1 MSKKVK
7 GMSIIL
13 GADASPAAAAL
24 GDIEKAGRSTA
35 KELGEVQRQ
44 LKFEPGNTELLAQ
57 KQELLTQQVANTA
70 DKLKILREA
79 QEDVNKRFK
88 EGDISSA
95 QHREFQRELVKSESM
110 LESYEKQ
117 LSKVN
122 FENTAFKQ
130 SLDKIAGALDS
141 AGKKM
146 TSIGGTLTKSVTA
159 PVLGATAALTAL
171 VVKSAETSDRV
182 DKLSQQ
188 VGLSRKAFQ
197 EWDYVLDQ
205 TGGNIDSLKTG
216 MSSLAG
222 AAESD
227 KEAFRTLGVEVEDA
241 SGKLKSQEDLLYEV
255 VNALQAEEDITRRNA
270 LGKQLLGRSATE
282 LSVLLNSE
290 AGELEALTKRAH
302 ELGLVLDDD
311 VIDKSAKTSDMI
323 SDLKRSFS
331 AATTQLASELMPAFI
346 AFSELILDRVMPA
359 IRTAGTKLGELV
371 SWFNS
376 LNPALQNT
384 IGVLGVFL
392 VAIGPVIT
400 VIGTLTSSV
409 GAVIGA
415 LGTLAAFIK
424 TTLIP
429 AIMGINWPVVLT
441 VAGIAA
447 LAAIAFEV
455 YRAWDEVKV
464 ALAATW
470 EYLRAQAENMGLKI
484 AIAMQK
490 MKLAIIDA
498 VDTMLD
504 KLSVLEKLP
513 WGLGEQFQGLKDKV
527 SDSIDGTV
535 AKISELESAS
545 EANKERIGEALDEMK
560 VSFSDLGSKV
570 SEDIELVK
578 DKLRSLVY
586 SNEESAEEIEEQVQ
600 KIGKAYQA
608 QGEMAQEQTEVIK
621 EEAEEQNT
629 AREDFERE
637 WNEKLFGLQATRL
650 EKIEAE
656 YEEALALAEQHGAD
670 KLAIEEYFQILRE
683 RLREEE
689 EKADAEA
696 QAKILKAHE
705 EFNEKWN
712 KLIFEET
719 ASPVDILQRQK
730 QVEIK
735 AAIDAGEDWLKVDQY
750 YNLLIEKEW
759 ERHFAK
765 LEEER
770 QKAEAAEAKA
780 LAERLDAQKKAQE
793 QTAAFNEAWNKK
805 YFELTQDK
813 IDILQREKQIE
824 IDKAIKAGQDW
835 LKVDQYYNELIR
847 QERQKHTD
855 EMLAEAK
862 RLADEEQAILDK
874 QEEERLRIEERWAKK
889 LFEQTADR
897 IEILE
902 AERDEEVKIAK
913 EKGANTLAISEFYNT
928 EITRERQKQA
938 DERVRI
944 AEEEAERL
952 AAIELKKDQ
961 DRLAFEEEWTNK
973 LTSLKAEG
981 DLSAQLAIL
990 EAEASKLEELAVEME
1005 ASGESIAAIQEYY
1018 AIKRGEIELQ
1028 IAEEGKT
1035 RWEIIVDSL
1044 ESPLES
1050 LIDAVSNAAG
1060 KLKGV
1065 ASSILSG
1072 NWKDAFLTILMET
1085 ESFGKA
1091 MELLG
1096 KVLKP
1101 VITLFDNVLRPVIEL
1116 ITGIWNA
1123 IMKGLSTISI
1133 FGWRPFGGL
1142 ENEVIDTNIG
1152 KAKADERNKN
1162 ETRKGGRQ
1170 VSEITGPTRDL
1181 FSDLLK
1187 PLTNLNQIVSP
1198 MQDIKNLLAEHLP
1211 RLGSNDMAFAGMGG
1225 GVVIQNLNVTS
1236 ATNSIQDISDATI
1249 DEIERALA
1257 DRYAKAK
1264 RGRGNR

>member
-57 KQELLTQQVANTA
+57 KQQLLTQQVANTA

-88 EGDISSA
+88 EGDITAA

-110 LESYEKQ
+110 LKNYEKQ
-117 LSKVN
+117 LAKVN

-130 SLDKIAGALDS
+130 SLDKVAGALDS

-146 TSIGGTLTKSVTA
+146 NFVGGTLTKSITA

-171 VVKSAETSDRV
+171 VVKSSETGDRV

-205 TGGNIDSLKTG
+205 TGGNVESLKMG
-216 MSSLAG
+216 MSSLAQ

-227 KEAFRTLGVEVEDA
+227 KEAFKKLGIEVEDA

-331 AATTQLASELMPAFI
+331 AATTELASELMPTFI
-346 AFSELILDRVMPA
+346 SFSELILDKVIPVVRNIGA
-359 IRTAGTKLGELV
+359 KIGGLV
-371 SWFNS
+371 NWFNG
-376 LNPALQNT
+376 LNPALQNV
-384 IGVLGVFL
+384 IGILGTL
-392 VAIGPVIT
+392 LMAIGPILT
-400 VIGTLTSSV
+400 IIGTLTTGVGSV
-409 GAVIGA
+409 LSV

-424 TTLIP
+424 TSLIP
-429 AIMGINWPVVLT
+429 TIMGINWPVVLT

-464 ALAATW
+464 ALSAIW
-470 EYLRAQAENMGLKI
+470 EYLKAQAENLGI
-484 AIAMQK
+484 NVSSAMQK

-527 SDSIDGTV
+527 SDSVDGTV

-545 EANKERIGEALDEMK
+545 KANKERIAEALDEMK
-560 VSFSDLGSKV
+560 VSFSDLGSKIT
-570 SEDIELVK
+570 EDVELMK

-586 SNEESAEEIEEQVQ
+586 SHEESAEEIEKQVQ
-600 KIGKAYQA
+600 KVGKAYA
-608 QGEMAQEQTEVIK
+608 AETETIIA
-621 EEAEEQNT
+621 ETEEQKQ

-637 WNEKLFGLQATRL
+637 WNEKLFSLQATRL
-650 EKIEAE
+650 QKIEAE
-656 YEEALALAEQHGAD
+656 YEAALALAEKHGAD
-670 KLAIEEYFQILRE
+670 KFAIEEYFNVLRN
-683 RLREEE
+683 RLKEEE
-689 EKADAEA
+689 AKEEAEA
-696 QAKILKAHE
+696 LAKTLKAHE

-712 KLIFEET
+712 KLIFEQT
-719 ASPVDILQRQK
+719 ADPISILQRKK

-770 QKAEAAEAKA
+770 AKEEAAEAKA
-780 LAERLDAQKKAQE
+780 LAEKIDARKRAAE
-793 QTAAFNEAWNKK
+793 QTAAFNEEWNKK
-805 YFELTQDK
+805 YFELTQDR
-813 IDILQREKQIE
+813 IDILQREKQVE
-824 IDKAIKAGQDW
+824 IAKAEKAGQDW
-835 LKVDQYYNELIR
+835 LKVDKYYNELIR

-874 QEEERLRIEERWAKK
+874 QEEERVRVEDRWAKK
-889 LFEQTADR
+889 VFEQTADR

-902 AERDEEVKIAK
+902 AEMEEEIKLAK
-913 EKGANTLAISEFYNT
+913 AKGADTLAISIFYDT
-928 EITRERQKQA
+928 EIAKERQKRS
-938 DERVRI
+938 DEMTRI
-944 AEEEAERL
+944 AKEEAERL
-952 AAIELKKDQ
+952 AAIKLQKDQ
-961 DRLAFEEEWTNK
+961 DRLSFEKEWTDK
-973 LTSLKAEG
+973 LTSLKADG
-981 DLSAQLAIL
+981 SLSAQLEIL
-990 EAEASKLEELAVEME
+990 EVEAREMEKLATEMEVSAEAIS
-1005 ASGESIAAIQEYY
+1005 AIQEYY
-1018 AIKRGEIELQ
+1018 AVKRGEIELE
-1028 IAEEGKT
+1028 IAEQGKT
-1035 RWEIIVDSL
+1035 RWEKIVDTL
-1044 ESPLES
+1044 ESPFER
-1050 LIDAVSNAAG
+1050 LIGVVADAAG
-1060 KLKGV
+1060 RLKDVV
-1065 ASSILSG
+1065 ASIQVG
-1072 NWKDAFLTILMET
+1072 DWKGAFLTILAET

-1091 MELLG
+1091 MEILG

-1101 VITLFDNVLRPVIEL
+1101 VIALFDAVLRPL
-1116 ITGIWNA
+1116 INFIVGVWNA
-1123 IMKGLSTISI
+1123 IMRGLSSISI
-1133 FGWRPFGGL
+1133 FGWKPFGKL
-1142 ENEVIDTNIG
+1142 SDNIIDPIENPKPAPDSS
-1152 KAKADERNKN
+1152 
-1162 ETRKGGRQ
+1162 KG
-1170 VSEITGPTRDL
+1170 
-1181 FSDLLK
+1181 
-1187 PLTNLNQIVSP
+1187 
-1198 MQDIKNLLAEHLP
+1198 
-1211 RLGSNDMAFAGMGG
+1211 GG
-1225 GVVIQNLNVTS
+1225 GVKYAQFSGPDRDFLTDKLSALSALPQIIAPIHDIRNLLYSHLPN
-1236 ATNSIQDISDATI
+1236 I
-1249 DEIERALA
+1249 ALA
-1257 DRYAKAK
+1257 GAGGVVFEPGAITVQGGKNSSELAKEIAAQIEK
-1264 RGRGNR
+1264 ELRGRGGR